1 MIDTIIFDC
10 EGIVADTEDIWD
22 IGQREFLRRR
32 GFVYDRQKIKPLL
45 TGKTLLEG
53 TRILKRECGFSGD
66 SEKLALERKD
76 IVKDLLEHKIQ
87 FIEGFIDFFSRVRG
101 AYKTCIAT
109 SMDEDLLEIVDRR
122 LGLSKLFEGKIF
134 SLANV
139 GYNSKPDP
147 RIFLYA
153 AQQLGSISENCL
165 VIEDSPYGVEAAK
178 RAGMKCIGMTTT
190 YDRDMLRQADLVVES
205 YSEIDL
211 GHLGRNSS
219 AFKFTK

>member
-10 EGIVADTEDIWD
+10 EGVVADTEDIWD
-22 IGQREFLRRR
+22 IGQREFLHRR
-32 GFVYDRQKIKPLL
+32 GCVYDREKIKPLL

-53 TRILKRECGFSGD
+53 VRILKREYGFSGD
-66 SEKLALERKD
+66 SKKLALERKD
-76 IVKDLLEHKIQ
+76 IVKNLIETKVD
-87 FIEGFIDFFSRVRG
+87 FIDGFLDFFSRVRITC
-101 AYKTCIAT
+101 KTCIAT

-139 GYNSKPDP
+139 KYNSKPAPD
-147 RIFLYA
+147 IFQYA
-153 AQQLGSISENCL
+153 AQQLESKSENCV

-178 RAGMKCIGMTTT
+178 RAGMKCIGLTTT
-190 YDRDMLRQADLVVES
+190 YGRDKLEQADLVVES

-211 GHLGRNSS
+211 YI
-219 AFKFTK
+219 

>member
-10 EGIVADTEDIWD
+10 EGVVADTEDIWD
-22 IGQREFLRRR
+22 LGQREFLRRR
-32 GFVYDRQKIKPLL
+32 GCVYDRQKIKPLV

-53 TRILKRECGFSGD
+53 VRILKGEFGFSGNP
-66 SEKLALERKD
+66 EKLALERKK
-76 IVKDLLEHKIQ
+76 IVSDLLDENVE
-87 FIEGFIDFFSRVRG
+87 FIDGFKDFFSRVRG

-109 SMDEDLLEIVDRR
+109 SMDEDLLEIVDRQ
-122 LGLSKLFEGKIF
+122 LGLSELFEGKIF

-147 RIFLYA
+147 KIFLYA
-153 AQQLGSISENCL
+153 AQQLGSTHENCL

-178 RAGMKCIGMTTT
+178 RAGMKCIGLTTT
-190 YDRDMLRQADLVVES
+190 YDRDMLRRADLVVES

-211 GHLGRNSS
+211 GNLNGESS
-219 AFKFTK
+219 SFTNT